1 MVPYSKKVVGS
12 NPPDWGLQG
21 SVRLIGDTKLPV
33 GMNVSGCLASCV
45 SPATAWQGYTPT
57 LALWQPEWAPN
68 PESGKCKRK
77 EEWKDGNKKTHN
89 YTH

>member
-33 GMNVSGCLASCV
+33 GMNVSGCLAFL
-45 SPATAWQGYTPT
+45 Y
-57 LALWQPEWAPN
+57 
-68 PESGKCKRK
+68 
-77 EEWKDGNKKTHN
+77 
-89 YTH
+89 